1 MRDLPGETDDT
12 SIGVYLSLVS
22 ANKSNEEYHTVRG
35 FEFISVYLGSDL
47 RSKIIFGRDES

>member
-22 ANKSNEEYHTVRG
+22 TNKSNEEYHTVRG